1 MGGQFRWEGEQVHG
15 KGGEEDERQRQR
27 REAEEE
33 LRQELLP
40 FFGSRGKRGKPED
53 IRGITV
59 VEKRPRSKDFESML
73 RYFYRSI

>member
-1 MGGQFRWEGEQVHG
+1 MGGQFRWEGGQLYG
-15 KGGEEDERQRQR
+15 KGGEEEERQRQR

-53 IRGITV
+53 VRGLTV